1 MKLCPCGSKTP
12 YIKCCKQFITGK
24 AYPETAEQLMR
35 SRYSAYTRGRTDYI
49 AATQAGVEDYD
60 VSASKAWADAIKWLR
75 LEVLEKTGG
84 EKDDKTGT
92 VKFVAYFIE
101 DAKANTIAENSQFE
115 KVDGKWI
122 YEQKKTSN

>member
-1 MKLCPCGSKTP
+1 M
-12 YIKCCKQFITGK
+12 KCCKRFITGK
-24 AYPETAEQLMR
+24 ALPETAEELMR

-49 AATQAGVEDYD
+49 AATQTGAKEYD
-60 VSASKAWADAIKWLR
+60 VSASKAWADSIKWLR
-75 LEVLEKTGG
+75 LEVLEKSGG

-115 KVDGKWI
+115 KIDGQWV
-122 YEQKKTSN
+122 YVC